1 MHAITTDQHPGSCS
15 DVTDNGSRRQARQP
29 GEPAAQ
35 PRQRRG
41 GLGRGL
47 DSLIPTRPEP
57 EPSAESDEGKG
68 LLELSIDDIT
78 PNPYQPRTH
87 MDRQRLEELAE
98 SIRIHGLV
106 QPLLVARDGDRFV
119 LIAGERRWRAA
130 RLAGLATVPVVVKQA
145 APQQMLELA
154 IIENVVRA
162 DLSPLEEA
170 VAYRQL
176 IEEFGL
182 SQADVAGRVGR
193 SRVSVTNTLRLLNAP
208 ERVRDALAANQIT
221 EGHARALLGLGTA
234 ADQLAVLEQ
243 VQDRGL
249 SVRQTEDLVRRWMSG
264 NAAIKRDDHPRDPD
278 EARVEDRLRT
288 ALGTRVAFRKS
299 AKGAGGSLT
308 IQFFSDEQLQAIY
321 DRLVGE
327 ELW

>member
-1 MHAITTDQHPGSCS
+1 MTDSGARPRKDQRPGP
-15 DVTDNGSRRQARQP
+15 TRP
-29 GEPAAQ
+29 
-35 PRQRRG
+35 RRG

-47 DSLIPTRPEP
+47 ESLIPTRPEETVTDSLP
-57 EPSAESDEGKG
+57 NGASA
-68 LLELSIDDIT
+68 LLEVSIDDIT

-87 MDRQRLEELAE
+87 VDRQRLDELAG
-98 SIRIHGLV
+98 SIRLHGLV

-130 RLAGLATVPVVVKQA
+130 RLAGLSTVPVIVKHA
-145 APQQMLELA
+145 VPQQMLELA

-182 SQADVAGRVGR
+182 SQADVAERVGR

-208 ERVRDALAANQIT
+208 DRVRDALAANQIT
-221 EGHARALLGLGTA
+221 EGHARALLGLSSA
-234 ADQLAVLEQ
+234 ADQISALEH
-243 VQDRGL
+243 VRERGL
-249 SVRQTEDLVRRWMSG
+249 SVRQTEELVRRWVSG
-264 NAAIKRDDHPRDPD
+264 NMPAKRAGQPRDP
-278 EARVEDRLRT
+278 EEIRVEDRLRS
-288 ALGTRVAFRKS
+288 ALGTRVAFRKGS
-299 AKGAGGSLT
+299 EGSGGSLT

>member
-1 MHAITTDQHPGSCS
+1 MTDG
-15 DVTDNGSRRQARQP
+15 GSRRPSEQAAGTARV
-29 GEPAAQ
+29 
-35 PRQRRG
+35 RRG

-57 EPSAESDEGKG
+57 IAPQASDERSG
-68 LLELSIDDIT
+68 LLELPVEEIT

-87 MDRQRLEELAE
+87 MDRQRLEELAD

-106 QPLLVARDGDRFV
+106 QPLLVSRDGDRYV

-130 RLAGLATVPVVVKQA
+130 RLAGLATVPVVVKDA

-182 SQADVAGRVGR
+182 SQTDVAERVGR

-208 ERVRDALAANQIT
+208 DRVRDALAANQIT
-221 EGHARALLGLGTA
+221 EGHARALLGLPST
-234 ADQLAVLEQ
+234 ADQLAALDQ

-249 SVRQTEDLVRRWMSG
+249 SVRQTEELVRRWAAG
-264 NAAIKRDDHPRDPD
+264 NAQSKRSEGPRDP
-278 EARVEDRLRT
+278 EEVRVEDRLRS
-288 ALGTRVAFRKS
+288 ALGTRVSFRKS
-299 AKGAGGSLT
+299 SQGAGGSLT
-308 IQFFSDEQLQAIY
+308 IQFFSDDQLQAIY

>member
-1 MHAITTDQHPGSCS
+1 MTESE
-15 DVTDNGSRRQARQP
+15 VRRQKDGGPARS
-29 GEPAAQ
+29 
-35 PRQRRG
+35 RRG

-47 DSLIPTRPEP
+47 DSLIPTRQEDPAGP
-57 EPSAESDEGKG
+57 ASSAGDGSA
-68 LLELSIDDIT
+68 LLELSIDDIS

-87 MDRQRLEELAE
+87 MDRQRLEELAA

-106 QPLLVARDGDRFV
+106 QPLLVAREEDRFV

-130 RLAGLATVPVVVKQA
+130 RLAGLSTVSVIVKHA

-162 DLSPLEEA
+162 DLGPLEEA

-182 SQADVAGRVGR
+182 SQADVAERVGR

-208 ERVRDALAANQIT
+208 DRIRDALAENQIT
-221 EGHARALLGLGTA
+221 EGHARALLGLAAA
-234 ADQLAVLEQ
+234 ADQVSALDQ
-243 VQDRGL
+243 VRDRGL
-249 SVRQTEDLVRRWMSG
+249 SVRQTEELVRRWISG
-264 NAAIKRDDHPRDPD
+264 NAQGKRSDGPRDP
-278 EARVEDRLRT
+278 EEVRVEDRLRR
-288 ALGTRVAFRKS
+288 ALGTRVSFRK
-299 AKGAGGSLT
+299 APQGAGGSLT

>member
-1 MHAITTDQHPGSCS
+1 MTDSGGR
-15 DVTDNGSRRQARQP
+15 DRNDRR
-29 GEPAAQ
+29 AQ
-35 PRQRRG
+35 PSRHRRG

-47 DSLIPTRPEP
+47 ESLIPTHSEQPVGD
-57 EPSAESDEGKG
+57 SAAGAG
-68 LLELSIDDIT
+68 TALIELSIDDIF

-87 MDRQRLEELAE
+87 MDRQRLEELAA
-98 SIRIHGLV
+98 SIRLHGLV
-106 QPLLVARDGDRFV
+106 QPLLVARDGERFV

-130 RLAGLATVPVVVKQA
+130 RLAGLGEVPVIVKNA

-182 SQADVAGRVGR
+182 SQADVAERVGR
-193 SRVSVTNTLRLLNAP
+193 SRVTVTNTLRLLNAP
-208 ERVRDALAANQIT
+208 DRIREALTAHQIT
-221 EGHARALLGLGTA
+221 EGHARALLGLASA
-234 ADQLAVLEQ
+234 ADQVAALDEVH
-243 VQDRGL
+243 DRGL
-249 SVRQTEDLVRRWMSG
+249 SVRQTEELVRRWMAGRSP
-264 NAAIKRDDHPRDPD
+264 AKRTETSRDPD

-288 ALGTRVAFRKS
+288 ALGTRVSFRK
-299 AKGAGGSLT
+299 APQGAGGSLT

>member
-1 MHAITTDQHPGSCS
+1 MTDS
-15 DVTDNGSRRQARQP
+15 GSRRQPKETGAGR
-29 GEPAAQ
+29 A
-35 PRQRRG
+35 RRG

-47 DSLIPTRPEP
+47 DSLIPTRPDETAASSP
-57 EPSAESDEGKG
+57 GEGSA
-68 LLELSIDDIT
+68 LLELSIDDIS

-87 MDRQRLEELAE
+87 MDRQRLEELAD
-98 SIRIHGLV
+98 SIRLHGLV
-106 QPLLVARDGDRFV
+106 QPLLVAREGERFV

-130 RLAGLATVPVVVKQA
+130 RMAGLSTVPAIVKDA

-182 SQADVAGRVGR
+182 SQADVAERVGR

-208 ERVRDALAANQIT
+208 ERIRDALAANQIT
-221 EGHARALLGLGTA
+221 EGHARALLGLGSA
-234 ADQLAVLEQ
+234 ANQIAVLDQ
-243 VQDRGL
+243 VQERGL
-249 SVRQTEDLVRRWMSG
+249 SVRQTEELVRRWMSG
-264 NAAIKRDDHPRDPD
+264 SSQTRRPEGPRDP
-278 EARVEDRLRT
+278 EEVRVEDRLRS

-299 AKGAGGSLT
+299 PQGTGGSLT